1 MDIELIAMNL
11 VGNSG
16 ESRSLA
22 FEALAEVKLG
32 NYEKADEKMALS
44 KERILQAHGM
54 QTDLIVK
61 EADGEKVEIGLLMVH
76 AQDHL
81 MTSMLARELII
92 EIIELHK
99 GGK

>member
-22 FEALAEVKLG
+22 FEALAKVKLG
-32 NYEKADEKMALS
+32 KYEEADEKMKLS

-54 QTDLIVK
+54 QTELIVK
-61 EADGEKVEIGLLMVH
+61 EADGEKIEIGLLMVH

-81 MTSMLARELII
+81 MTSMLARELIL

-99 GGK
+99 GR